1 MNTSKR
7 ATTKPGQYRLPAWAH
22 EFLAEQAE
30 LYGVSKTE
38 IVVRA
43 LEKLRESEIE
53 ALMIEGYRECAE
65 ENLRM
70 AEEGLPLFVEILDD
84 W

>member
-1 MNTSKR
+1 MTTSKR
-7 ATTKPGQYRLPAWAH
+7 ATTRPGQYRLPTWAH
-22 EFLAEQAE
+22 EFLAEEAE
-30 LYGVSKTE
+30 LYGVTKTE

-70 AEEGLPLFVEILDD
+70 AEEGMASAFEILPD